1 MLCGILECLPHGA
14 ADLVILPHWRLS
26 IAALL
31 EFVIDGLVDGAQLV
45 LRLISETHLGK
56 FIYGDLRHHEVVAW
70 VRCEF
75 IVHVVIV
82 VEVRCVVVSPTTSGH
97 VVHLEL
103 PLCLLEQVGDGEE
116 LGQRAVSNH
125 LQVVKL
131 PLILGAIRQEFLTPK
146 ACPGRL
152 GELVGAA
159 SVVTTVLNEAT
170 LLPIVIRS
178 VVSHVL
184 VHDTDGVEAPLARG
198 LRLAAP
204 IHRGVV
210 LRWFLHE
217 QFGMLP
223 VQKAFVIHAFID
235 PEYHLW
241 FLRHSSKN
249 AIKEELFRVVILIAE
264 IQNVA
269 SLLVLGLIMYRLVN
283 GRVLHGLIGGIFV
296 YSFRIEGLL
305 HDLIVGVN
313 RQAVLVMI

>member
-14 ADLVILPHWRLS
+14 ADLVILPHRRLS
-26 IAALL
+26 IAAVL
-31 EFVIDGLVDGAQLV
+31 EFVIDGLVDGAQLI

-56 FIYGDLRHHEVVAW
+56 FIDGDLRHHKVVAW
-70 VRCEF
+70 IRREF
-75 IVHVVIV
+75 VIHVVIV
-82 VEVRCVVVSPTTSGH
+82 VEVRCVVVSPTTCGH

-116 LGQRAVSNH
+116 LGQRAISNH

-159 SVVTTVLNEAT
+159 GVVTTEAT

-210 LRWFLHE
+210 LRRFLHE

-241 FLRHSSKN
+241 LLRHSSKN

-269 SLLVLGLIMYRLVN
+269 SLLVLELIMYRLVN
-283 GRVLHGLIGGIFV
+283 GRVLHGLIGIVVV

-305 HDLIVGVN
+305 QDLIVGVN
-313 RQAVLVMI
+313 RQAVLVMV

>member
-14 ADLVILPHWRLS
+14 ADLVILPHRRLS
-26 IAALL
+26 IAAVL
-31 EFVIDGLVDGAQLV
+31 EFVIDGLVDGAQLI
-45 LRLISETHLGK
+45 LRLISETHLGQL
-56 FIYGDLRHHEVVAW
+56 IDGDLRHHKVVAW
-70 VRCEF
+70 IRREF
-75 IVHVVIV
+75 VIHVVIV
-82 VEVRCVVVSPTTSGH
+82 VEVRCVVVSPTTCGH

-116 LGQRAVSNH
+116 LGQRAISNH

-159 SVVTTVLNEAT
+159 GVVTTEAT

-210 LRWFLHE
+210 LRRFLHE

-241 FLRHSSKN
+241 LLRHSSKN

-269 SLLVLGLIMYRLVN
+269 SLLVLELIMYRLVN

-305 HDLIVGVN
+305 QDLIVGVN
-313 RQAVLVMI
+313 RQAVLVMV